1 MKNGT
6 QGFTLIEL
14 LIVIAIIG
22 ILAAVLIPNL
32 LGARGKA
39 NDSATQ
45 SYVRNCYTAVEISRK
60 SDGTLP
66 AAGDCDNAT
75 NLGANVVAT
84 PASLKAGT
92 KGSYTVDGNTK
103 FAVWAESATG
113 KKFCFDGAKMGEAT
127 ANTGGVCTFS
137 TGN

>member
-45 SYVRNCYTAVEISRK
+45 SYIRNCYTAVEVARG
-60 SDGTLP
+60 SDGRLP
-66 AAGDCDNAT
+66 AAGKCDSSNTALGDNA
-75 NLGANVVAT
+75 VAT
-84 PASLKAGT
+84 PGAVDSSAIGKYTLDSS
-92 KGSYTVDGNTK
+92 GSK
-103 FAVWAESATG
+103 FAVDAKSVTG
-113 KKFCFDGAKMGEAT
+113 KVFCFDGSKMGEAT
-127 ANTGGVCTFS
+127 ANANGECTFK
-137 TGN
+137 